1 VQPTEE
7 LRMTETTTPIAIA
20 YPEADSLSLR
30 VSVGACTLT
39 ITSGAGPE
47 WVEGT
52 YRDPSG
58 KIPLVID
65 QGTGAVR
72 IRQSP
77 DVESVVGLFQ
87 GAPRLDLR
95 LGTDRPFDLLVEGGA
110 NEVDLSLGGVPLTQ
124 FELKHGAGKV
134 EIGFESPNPAEMKTL
149 RLATGAG
156 LLEAEGLANANFAEL
171 IAEGGAAKF
180 ELQFGGKLRRAG
192 SVRIS
197 TGAAG
202 VEIDVP
208 ADVPARVAAKT
219 TLGSIAVG
227 SGFTTHDGGY
237 WNAAAE
243 AGGEPALTM
252 DVTVAVGSLRIS
264 TG

>member
-1 VQPTEE
+1 
-7 LRMTETTTPIAIA
+7 MTETTTPIAIP
-20 YPEADSLSLR
+20 YPEAETLSLR
-30 VSVGACTLT
+30 VSVGACTLS
-39 ITSGAGPE
+39 IARSEGQE

-58 KIPLVID
+58 KIPLVVD
-65 QGTGAVR
+65 QGAGSVR
-72 IRQSP
+72 IRQAP
-77 DVESVVGLFQ
+77 DVESVVGLFR

-95 LGTDRPFDLLVEGGA
+95 VGTSRPFSLLVESGA
-110 NEVDLSLGGVPLTQ
+110 NEVDLSLGGVPLTE

-134 EIGFESPNPAEMKTL
+134 DIDFDTPNPIEMSTL

-156 LLEAEGLANANFAEL
+156 LLEAENLSNANFAEL

-180 ELQFGGKLRRAG
+180 ELDFGGALRRTG
-192 SVRIS
+192 SVRVS

-208 ADVPARVAAKT
+208 ADIPAKVAAKT

-243 AGGEPALTM
+243 GGGDPALVM
-252 DVTVAVGSLRIS
+252 DVTVAVGSLRLS
-264 TG
+264 TE